1 MIDTGNDNGDYLE
14 SMARKVTIQDIAKKA
29 GVSNQTVSRVL
40 NNKPDVSEETRK
52 RIEQVI
58 ADLEYRPSDLA
69 RGLRSR
75 STRTIGLIVPD
86 SANPFFAE
94 IAKGVEEGG
103 FAAGYSVMLCNSART
118 LKRELEYL
126 EVLQSKGVDGIIFI
140 TTTTE
145 TAHIRPIIERGTPV
159 VLFFRDAGNLNV
171 DTFKIDNQKAGYLA
185 TRHLIELGHRDI
197 VCIRPHS
204 DETPSGR
211 RARGYIDALN
221 EAGLTVRPELMPRGD
236 NLYSGGESAVN
247 LLIAQGIRFSAIFA
261 SNDAMAIGAMRSLRE
276 HGLRI
281 PEDTSITGVDDITLA
296 SYCEPPLTTVAQLKY
311 EVGLMAVSS
320 LIERIEERYTDG
332 PRENVMDVHLVIRRS
347 TAPKLAT
354 E

>member
-1 MIDTGNDNGDYLE
+1 
-14 SMARKVTIQDIAKKA
+14 MARKVTIQDIAQRA
-29 GVSNQTVSRVL
+29 GVSSQTVSRVL

-58 ADLEYRPSDLA
+58 AELEYRPSDLA

-75 STRTIGLIVPD
+75 STRTIGLVVPD

-103 FAAGYSVMLCNSART
+103 FEAGYSVMLCNSARM
-118 LKRELEYL
+118 LERELEYL

-140 TTTTE
+140 TTTTQ
-145 TAHIRPIIERGTPV
+145 TAHIRPLIERGTPV
-159 VLFFRDAGNLNV
+159 VLFFRDAGNLDV
-171 DTFKIDNQKAGYLA
+171 DTFKIDNHKAGYLA

-211 RARGYIDALN
+211 RANGYIHALE
-221 EAGLTVRPELMPRGD
+221 EAGLAVRPELMPRGD
-236 NLYSGGESAVN
+236 NLYTGGEAAVSH
-247 LLIAQGIRFSAIFA
+247 LIAQGVGFSAIFA

-281 PEDTSITGVDDITLA
+281 PEDVSITGVDDITLA
-296 SYCEPPLTTVAQLKY
+296 SYCEPPLTTVAQLKH
-311 EVGLMAVSS
+311 EAGLLAVRA
-320 LIERIEERYTDG
+320 LIERIENRHSGG
-332 PRENVMDVHLVIRRS
+332 PRETVLDVHLVTRRS
-347 TAPKLAT
+347 TAPNVKSQQQRRKT
-354 E
+354 R